1 MWFQNEEVVQ
11 LNRTI
16 SKIRILRQMHGSAS
30 SNRRYTRTRAGN
42 VFLFVFIGALGIFS
56 MLPLI
61 YAVFTSFKP
70 IDELLIFPPRF
81 FAHRPTLENYI
92 VLPDLLSSLRVPLS
106 RYIFNSLFITVFTT
120 VVYIIISSMTAYVFA
135 KSDLKGKNV
144 MFMITQFAL
153 IFNGTTLGLS
163 QFIILSKLNVVDT
176 YFAYILPYLAST
188 LGVFLIKQY
197 MEGYVPDALLE
208 AAKIDGAGYFKTF
221 FGIVIPMIKPA
232 WLTLA
237 LFAFRDVWAQVPS
250 TVFSEDIKTLPMI
263 MAQITAGGVARSG
276 SAMAVT
282 TILMIPPIAVYL
294 ITQSSVVDSMSSAGI
309 KE

>member
-1 MWFQNEEVVQ
+1 MWFQNEGVVQ

-81 FAHRPTLENYI
+81 FAHRPTLENYV

>member
-1 MWFQNEEVVQ
+1 M
-11 LNRTI
+11 NRTI

>member
-263 MAQITAGGVARSG
+263 MAQITAGGVASSG

>member
-1 MWFQNEEVVQ
+1 M
-11 LNRTI
+11 NRTI

-294 ITQSSVVDSMSSAGI
+294 ITQSSVADSMSSAGI

>member
-163 QFIILSKLNVVDT
+163 QFLILSKLNVVDT

>member
-294 ITQSSVVDSMSSAGI
+294 ITQSSVADSMSSAGI

>member
-42 VFLFVFIGALGIFS
+42 VFLFVFMGALGIFS

>member
-1 MWFQNEEVVQ
+1 MWFQNEGVVQ